1 MHTHTQWRAQC
12 KNSAQLLKQQVSA
25 DTANQDSHTEHV
37 QQLEKTTTQAL
48 ADAAKLLGLMEAVGQ
63 RSTDSGGRGTPN
75 YSSGIRHVKQMVE
88 EIEKHRTRVGK
99 LAEAQKLQTEQF
111 KQLHSCEKD
120 AQEVHLHVI
129 ISLLTSTRLHF
140 TTLQMFDTRI
150 IPRHTYYP
158 VCVIK
163 CWI

>member
-1 MHTHTQWRAQC
+1 M
-12 KNSAQLLKQQVSA
+12 
-25 DTANQDSHTEHV
+25 
-37 QQLEKTTTQAL
+37 QQLEKTTSQTL
-48 ADAAKLLGLMEAVGQ
+48 VDATKLLELMEAVGQ

-120 AQEVHLHVI
+120 AHEVQFV
-129 ISLLTSTRLHF
+129 ISLLTS
-140 TTLQMFDTRI
+140 M
-150 IPRHTYYP
+150 
-158 VCVIK
+158 C
-163 CWI
+163 

>member
-12 KNSAQLLKQQVSA
+12 QKSAQLLKQQVSA
-25 DTANQDSHTEHV
+25 DIANQDSHAEHV

-48 ADAAKLLGLMEAVGQ
+48 ADAAKLLELMEAVGQ

-120 AQEVHLHVI
+120 AQEVHLLVI
-129 ISLLTSTRLHF
+129 ISHVDIYLLKCC
-140 TTLQMFDTRI
+140 TLPPCKYLILAWFQGTPI
-150 IPRHTYYP
+150 IQ
-158 VCVIK
+158 CAS
-163 CWI
+163 